1 MNLKTVLL
9 SGDNAKTATKL
20 QKELKIDEC
29 YAEAL
34 PEDKKNVIVNLQKH
48 GKVLM
53 VGDGINDAVALTTA
67 DVGIAIGDGTDIAI
81 DSADII
87 IIGQELIHIVE
98 AINLSKKTI
107 DIIKMNLFWAFF
119 YNSICIPVAA
129 GILVPLGI
137 TISPM
142 IGSLMMS
149 LSSVCVVLNSLR
161 LKKIKKI
168 KNIKGEKEVMKKVI
182 IVEGMMCKHCQK
194 HVEDALTKTI
204 GVNSVV
210 VDLEAKTATVEI
222 NESVTEEILKKAIID
237 AGYEV
242 IEIK

>member
-1 MNLKTVLL
+1 
-9 SGDNAKTATKL
+9 
-20 QKELKIDEC
+20 
-29 YAEAL
+29 
-34 PEDKKNVIVNLQKH
+34 
-48 GKVLM
+48 
-53 VGDGINDAVALTTA
+53 
-67 DVGIAIGDGTDIAI
+67 
-81 DSADII
+81 
-87 IIGQELIHIVE
+87 
-98 AINLSKKTI
+98 
-107 DIIKMNLFWAFF
+107 MNLFWAFF

-129 GILVPLGI
+129 GVLVPLGI

-168 KNIKGEKEVMKKVI
+168 KNTKGEKEVMKKVI

-222 NESVTEEILKKAIID
+222 DDNVTEEMLKNAIIE